1 MPTSEL
7 VSPETTFWVLLP
19 VLLLTVGCGSKPP
32 VTVGSGP
39 AKVARACQAIDES
52 MESELTES
60 EIAWCERNLA
70 VWYAESRFSRADPAD
85 RYDGNEQLE
94 YFMRTVENCK
104 RAADH
109 YEQHGLDRRNLLMRC
124 LVISRRRDPL
134 EERPA
139 PLGPLVPQDPG

>member
-1 MPTSEL
+1 MNLTRTPI
-7 VSPETTFWVLLP
+7 PWVLT
-19 VLLLTVGCGSKPP
+19 VLAITAGCGSRPP
-32 VTVGSGP
+32 VTVGSGL

-94 YFMRTVENCK
+94 YFRRTVENCK

-109 YEQHGLDRRNLLMRC
+109 YEQHGLDRRNMLMRC
-124 LVISRRRDPL
+124 LVISRRQDPL

-139 PLGPLVPQDPG
+139 AQRPSQP